1 MTLLQLRYFK
11 MLAHTLHY
19 TRAAEALHI
28 SQPSLSYAINEL
40 EKELGIKLFLKER
53 KKVSL
58 TAYGEQFLPFVE
70 KALSMLQEGKD
81 LLQQMASDAPQIV
94 RLGYFHSVSAS
105 FIPDLVEGF
114 YRQEAN
120 KEIRFQF
127 TESPS
132 YEVPRAIQAGTLDLG
147 FSVHRVDWTECV
159 EVARQP
165 LLLAVPANHRLAQQS
180 DASFSDFAKEPI
192 IMLEKGSNL
201 CANMEKVF
209 SRHGVIPDVVFNVR
223 ECNAALQYVGMD
235 FGVAV
240 LPRVPAMD
248 TDKVVILPISDRDR
262 EFIRSV
268 YLIYNKTTPMTPAT
282 RRVRDYILENYVL
295 GNDVDLS
302 K

>member
-19 TRAAEALHI
+19 TRAAEDLHI

-40 EKELGIKLFLKER
+40 EKELGVKLFLKER
-53 KKVSL
+53 KQVSL

-70 KALSMLQEGKD
+70 KSLSLLQEGKD
-81 LLQQMASDAPQIV
+81 LLQQMVSDAPQIV

-114 YRQEAN
+114 YRQEEN
-120 KEIRFQF
+120 KNIRFQF

-132 YEVPRAIQAGTLDLG
+132 YEVPRAIQSGVLDLG
-147 FSVHRVDWTECV
+147 FSVHQVDWAECV

-165 LLLAVPANHRLAQQS
+165 LLLAVPANHRLAKQS
-180 DASFSDFAKEPI
+180 EASFKDFSGEPI

-201 CANMEKVF
+201 CANMERLF
-209 SRHGVIPDVVFNVR
+209 ARYMTIPNVVFNVR
-223 ECNAALQYVGMD
+223 ECNAALQYVGMG

-248 TDKVVILPISDRDR
+248 TDKVAVLPISDRDK
-262 EFIRSV
+262 EFVRSI
-268 YLIYNKTTPMTPAT
+268 YLIYHKTNPMTPAT
-282 RRVRDYILENYVL
+282 RTVCDYILKNYVL
-295 GNDVDLS
+295 G

>member
-28 SQPSLSYAINEL
+28 SQPSLSYAITEL

-53 KKVSL
+53 KKVAL

-120 KEIRFQF
+120 KEIRFSLQ
-127 TESPS
+127 
-132 YEVPRAIQAGTLDLG
+132 RARPTRSQERFRQVHWILDL
-147 FSVHRVDWTECV
+147 
-159 EVARQP
+159 
-165 LLLAVPANHRLAQQS
+165 
-180 DASFSDFAKEPI
+180 
-192 IMLEKGSNL
+192 
-201 CANMEKVF
+201 VF
-209 SRHGVIPDVVFNVR
+209 TGLTGRNVW
-223 ECNAALQYVGMD
+223 
-235 FGVAV
+235 
-240 LPRVPAMD
+240 
-248 TDKVVILPISDRDR
+248 K
-262 EFIRSV
+262 
-268 YLIYNKTTPMTPAT
+268 
-282 RRVRDYILENYVL
+282 
-295 GNDVDLS
+295 
-302 K
+302 